1 MVQEFWEFCI
11 STPKFFSNNFM
22 YKYFSLFL
30 IAILSFYPSI
40 AFPQSKIRVVVFP
53 FEIHSMKDFSYME
66 TEISDVIKRHL
77 KQDGAI
83 ILDPDFD
90 TDISFWGK
98 MESIDE
104 IRSFGVMNGA
114 DYIVYGSLTRIGQKF
129 SIDVNMMESFGEGLP
144 KVFFKEGESIENLLG
159 VVNQIAQDISLK
171 LFKRERVA
179 KILVTGNKRIEA
191 DAIKRII
198 KTETGDIYLAK
209 SLSEDLKAVYSMGYF
224 EDIRIEAENGPDGKV
239 IIFDVKEKPTIR
251 IIRFKGNRVYDN
263 DEIKENL
270 NIKTGSIL
278 NIFKVGRNIKRIE
291 ELYKDKNYHNV
302 KITYNVHKLAHNQ
315 ADLEFIIEEGEKVLI
330 KSIIL
335 EGNSAFT
342 NDKLKKIMKSSEKGF
357 FSWLTSSGDLNKENL
372 NQDISRLTAF
382 YHNKGYIQ
390 AKVGEP
396 KIEYKENWIYITI
409 KIDEGPQFKVGEV
422 DIAGDLVLPK
432 KELLEKLKIS
442 KETFYNRE
450 VIHNDVLALTD
461 LYSDEGYAYTEIV
474 PKIEKKMAE
483 MIVHIT
489 YVVEKGKQVYFELIT
504 IGGNTKTRDKVIRRE
519 LKVYEQ
525 GLYSG
530 RRLKRSVR
538 NLHRLDY
545 FEDIKVNTVKGSNDD
560 KMILKIDVTEKPTGA
575 FSFGAGYSN
584 VENIFF
590 MASISQRNLF
600 GRGQTLQVK
609 GEIGGTSNR
618 YNLSFT
624 EPWLFDIPL
633 SAGFNL
639 YKWETDYD
647 TYDKD
652 STGGGVRFGYPVY
665 DFTRAH
671 IRYIYDVSDII
682 NIAEEASESIK
693 ELEGNNVTSSIS
705 TTLRYDSRD
714 RVFNTTEG
722 SEHSVT
728 LEYAGLG
735 GDITFTKYLAE
746 TGWFIPLFW
755 DTVGFVRGKAGYVKE
770 NSGGKL
776 PDYERFYLGGM
787 NSVRGFDWRDI
798 HVLDDDGKE
807 IGGNKLVQF
816 NVEYLIPLFKNLGI
830 VGVLFYDTGNV
841 YDDDESIDLGNMRK
855 SAGYGFRWYSPV
867 GPIRIEYGYILDRK
881 EGESKGRWEFSMGTG
896 F

>member
-1 MVQEFWEFCI
+1 MNQ
-11 STPKFFSNNFM
+11 
-22 YKYFSLFL
+22 YFSLFL
-30 IAILSFYPSI
+30 LAILCFYPSI

-53 FEIHSMKDFSYME
+53 FEIHSMKDLSYMK
-66 TEISDVIKRHL
+66 TEISGVIKRHL

-104 IRSFGVMNGA
+104 IRSFGVKSGA
-114 DYIVYGSLTRIGQKF
+114 DYIVYGSLTRIGKKF
-129 SIDVNMMESFGEGLP
+129 SIDVNMIESFGEGSP
-144 KVFFKEGESIENLLG
+144 KVFFKEGQSIENLLG

-171 LFKRERVA
+171 LFKREMVA
-179 KILVTGNKRIEA
+179 KILVTGNKRVEA

-224 EDIRIEAENGPDGKV
+224 EDIRVEAENGADGKV

-251 IIRFKGNRVYDN
+251 IIRFKGNKIYDDN
-263 DEIKENL
+263 EIKENL

-278 NIFKVGRNIKRIE
+278 NIFKVGSNIKRIE

-302 KITYNVHKLAHNQ
+302 QITYNVHKLEQNQ

-330 KSIIL
+330 KSIVL

-357 FSWLTSSGDLNKENL
+357 FSWLTSSGDLNKEDL
-372 NQDISRLTAF
+372 NQDISKLTAF

-396 KIEYKENWIYITI
+396 NIEYKENWIYITI

-432 KELLEKLKIS
+432 KELLEKLKIT

-461 LYSDEGYAYTEIV
+461 LYSDEGYAYTDIV

-489 YVVEKGKQVYFELIT
+489 YVVEKGKQVYFELIA

-530 RRLKRSVR
+530 RKLKRSVR
-538 NLHRLDY
+538 NLYRLDY
-545 FEDIKVNTVKGSNDD
+545 FEDIKVNTVKGSTDD

-575 FSFGAGYSN
+575 FSFGAGYSS
-584 VENIFF
+584 VESVFL

-600 GRGQTLQVK
+600 GRGQTLQLK
-609 GEIGGTSNR
+609 GQIGGQSNQ
-618 YNLSFT
+618 YTLNFT

-639 YKWETDYD
+639 YNWETDYD

-652 STGGGVRFGYPVY
+652 SIGAGVSFSYPVY
-665 DFTRAH
+665 DYTRAS
-671 IRYIYDVSDII
+671 IRYIYDVSDVI
-682 NIAEEASESIK
+682 NVAEEASETIK
-693 ELEGNNVTSSIS
+693 DIEGNNVTSKIS

-714 RVFNTTEG
+714 RVFNTTKG

-728 LEYAGLG
+728 LEYAGIG
-735 GDITFTKYLAE
+735 GDIAFTKYLAE

-755 DTVGFVRGKAGYVKE
+755 DTVGFVHGKGGYVKE
-770 NSGGKL
+770 HSGGKL

-787 NSVRGFDWRDI
+787 NSLRGFDWRDI

-816 NVEYLIPLFKNLGI
+816 NVEYLIPLFKEAGI

-841 YDDDESIDLGNMRK
+841 YNDDESIDLGSMRK
-855 SAGYGFRWYSPV
+855 SAGYGFRWYSPM

-881 EGESKGRWEFSMGTG
+881 PGESNGRWEFSMGTV

>member
-1 MVQEFWEFCI
+1 MFLI
-11 STPKFFSNNFM
+11 PKFFSKKFM
-22 YKYFSLFL
+22 RKYVSLFF
-30 IAILSFYPSI
+30 IAILSFYASI
-40 AFPQSKIRVVVFP
+40 AYPQNKIKVAVLP
-53 FEIHSMKDFSYME
+53 FEIHSMKDLSYME

-77 KQDGAI
+77 QQDGAT
-83 ILDPDFD
+83 ILDLNVD
-90 TDISFWGK
+90 TDVSIWGK
-98 MESIDE
+98 MGSIDE
-104 IRSFGVMNGA
+104 IRGFGVKSGA
-114 DYIVYGSLTRIGQKF
+114 NYVVYGSLTWIGQTF
-129 SIDVNMMESFGEGLP
+129 SIDVNMIDSFGEGLP
-144 KVFFKEGESIENLLG
+144 KVFFKQGQSIENLLG
-159 VVNQIAQDISLK
+159 IVNQIARDISLK
-171 LFKRERVA
+171 LFKREMVA
-179 KILVTGNKRIEA
+179 KILITGNKRIEA
-191 DAIKRII
+191 DAIKKII
-198 KTETGDIYLAK
+198 KTEAGDIYHAK

-224 EDIRIEAENGPDGKV
+224 DDIRVEAEDEPEGKV

-251 IIRFKGNRVYDN
+251 IIRFKGNRIYD
-263 DEIKENL
+263 DDGIKENL

-278 NIFKVGRNIKRIE
+278 NIFKVRSNIKRIE
-291 ELYKDKNYHNV
+291 ELYKEKNYHNV
-302 KITYNVHKLAHNQ
+302 KVTYDVLKLEHNQ
-315 ADLEFIIEEGEKVLI
+315 ADLEFVIEEGEKVLI
-330 KSIIL
+330 KSIII

-342 NDKLKKIMKSSEKGF
+342 DDKLKKIIKSSEKGF
-357 FSWLTSSGDLNKENL
+357 FSWLTSSGDLNKEDL
-372 NQDISRLTAF
+372 NQDITKLTAF

-396 KIEYKENWIYITI
+396 KVEYKENWIYITI
-409 KIDEGPQFKVGEV
+409 KIDEGPQFKIGEV

-432 KELLEKLKIS
+432 EELLEKLKIG

-461 LYSDEGYAYTEIV
+461 LYSDEGYAYADIV
-474 PKIEKKMAE
+474 PKIGKNLDE
-483 MIVHIT
+483 MIVQIT
-489 YVVEKGKQVYFELIT
+489 YVVEKGEQVYFELIT

-525 GLYSG
+525 ELFSG

-545 FEDIKVNTVKGSNDD
+545 FEDIKINTVKGSTDD
-560 KMILKIDVTEKPTGA
+560 KMILKIEVTEKPTGA
-575 FSFGAGYSN
+575 FSFGAGYSS
-584 VENIFF
+584 VEDLFF

-609 GEIGGTSNR
+609 GELGGRSNR

-633 SAGFNL
+633 TAGFNL

-647 TYDKD
+647 TYERD
-652 STGGGVRFGYPVY
+652 SSGGSVRFSYPVY

-671 IRYIYDVSDII
+671 IGYLYDVSDIKD
-682 NIAEEASESIK
+682 IAEEASESIK
-693 ELEGNNVTSSIS
+693 ELEGTNVTSSIS
-705 TTLRYDSRD
+705 TGLRYDSRD

-735 GDITFTKYLAE
+735 GDIAFTKYLVE

-755 DTVGFVRGKAGYVKE
+755 STVGFVHGKVGYVEE

-776 PDYERFYLGGM
+776 PDYERFYLGGI
-787 NSVRGFDWRDI
+787 NSLRGFEWRDI
-798 HVLDDDGKE
+798 NVLDDEGKE

-816 NVEYLIPLFKNLGI
+816 NVEYLIPLFKKLGI

-841 YDDDESIDLGNMRK
+841 YGDDESIDLGNLRK

-881 EGESKGRWEFSMGTG
+881 EGESSGRFEFSMGTA